1 MRKGICLLLA
11 LVLCAVL
18 VSPAFAVD
26 FVPSIT
32 YKPTPDVHNATLV
45 IPRPADATVPEGD
58 PVEETEQEHVG
69 GCIVVTSIIQ
79 AEEKTTDIAQEDRDL
94 LLDVYAKLADGSMDL
109 FVLPEASTATE
120 PPATDANGETA
131 EATQESTQSNIG
143 LHYQD
148 KNYVVIQ
155 LVDVSFKKS
164 ECVDEVSHVHK
175 ETLEREDVNIKVD
188 FDLGVSPDTVVLT
201 LHFHDGQWIPVTSTV
216 NNGDGSVTC
225 EFEHFCPVAF
235 CIEAEEP
242 EVPAQV
248 DFSWLLWL
256 ILLLVCAGLVVFLVV
271 YREKNKNKNTEE

>member
-94 LLDVYAKLADGSMDL
+94 LLDVYD
-109 FVLPEASTATE
+109 
-120 PPATDANGETA
+120 
-131 EATQESTQSNIG
+131 
-143 LHYQD
+143 
-148 KNYVVIQ
+148 Q
-155 LVDVSFKKS
+155 LVKGEMTLPMPEDYIVRELLDISWEELGCIQDGHPHEDELQKEGVVVKIHFDLDIKPEDELKIYAYHDGKW
-164 ECVDEVSHVHK
+164 DEVQI
-175 ETLEREDVNIKVD
+175 LELTEDGNAVC
-188 FDLGVSPDTVVLT
+188 L
-201 LHFHDGQWIPVTSTV
+201 
-216 NNGDGSVTC
+216 
-225 EFEHFCPVAF
+225 FEHFCPVAF
-235 CIEAEEP
+235 CVKNEKNTDPTGDLSAENL
-242 EVPAQV
+242 
-248 DFSWLLWL
+248 LLWIVML
-256 ILLLVCAGLVVFLVV
+256 SVSTAAVVVMSVNRRKFV
-271 YREKNKNKNTEE
+271 R